1 MNLVTVDTPFGLG
14 AEWYNEDMSNQLVR
28 FRERLRSERGMS
40 FFSIVAALLVIGV
53 LYAGYFNLS
62 DGGSTMSKGGVVQDA
77 SQAMSCGMNR
87 RSIEQA
93 MTRWE
98 ITHPDQQPTIE
109 RLERD
114 GILVKQCPEGGQL
127 TIEGKKVLCSV
138 HSD

>member
-1 MNLVTVDTPFGLG
+1 
-14 AEWYNEDMSNQLVR
+14 
-28 FRERLRSERGMS
+28 MS

-53 LYAGYFNLS
+53 LYAGLFHNLS
-62 DGGSTMSKGGVVQDA
+62 DSGSTMSEGGVAKDT

-114 GILVKQCPEGGQL
+114 GILVKQCPEGGEL
-127 TIEGKKVLCSV
+127 SIEGKKVVCSV

>member
-1 MNLVTVDTPFGLG
+1 
-14 AEWYNEDMSNQLVR
+14 
-28 FRERLRSERGMS
+28 MS
-40 FFSIVAALLVIGV
+40 FITILAALAVMAAI
-53 LYAGYFNLS
+53 YAGYFNLS
-62 DGGSTMSKGGVVQDA
+62 DSDSTMSRGVELEDA

-114 GILVKQCPEGGQL
+114 GILVKQCSEGGEL
-127 TIEGKKVLCSV
+127 RIEGKKVLCSV